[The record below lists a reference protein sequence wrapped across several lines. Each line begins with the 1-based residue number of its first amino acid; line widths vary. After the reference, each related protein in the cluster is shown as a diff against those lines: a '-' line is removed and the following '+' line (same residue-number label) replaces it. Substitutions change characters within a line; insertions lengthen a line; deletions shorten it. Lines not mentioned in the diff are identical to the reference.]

1 MKEIILTSALIFIT
15 FITHSQKETNEV
27 PPTQKSDTTI
37 RTYGK
42 NKEVEVIKV
51 DDKVVQ
57 INIESGDDSSEEKQ
71 KTKTQ
76 NFAHWS
82 SFMFGMNI
90 LTNEN
95 QGVNFDNAEYWEID
109 PAKSFSYS
117 FNFAEKKVN
126 IFKNYV
132 GLTTGL
138 GITFNNYS
146 FKNNYILSSS
156 PDSVFAIIDPSLQY
170 SKNKLKSTYFRV
182 PLLLEICTSSFD
194 KGAFFS
200 AGVVGGVRLGSKIK
214 REGKDASNN
223 SFKQKIKSDY
233 NLNTFTLD
241 ALIKFGFDDFGVFAQ
256 YSLTPMFQENKT
268 QTIYPLNFGV
278 TLEF

>member
-1 MKEIILTSALIFIT
+1 MKKIILTSALIT
-15 FITHSQKETNEV
+15 FSQILFSQDVKSDSSFV
-27 PPTQKSDTTI
+27 QKSDTTV
-37 RTYGK
+37 RTYGRH
-42 NKEVEVIKV
+42 KELEIIKV

-57 INIESGDDSSEEKQ
+57 INIESGDDSSEKKQ
-71 KTKTQ
+71 KTKTE

-82 SFMFGMNI
+82 SFMIGMNI
-90 LTNEN
+90 LTTET
-95 QGVNFDNAEYWEID
+95 QNFNFEDAPYWEID

-117 FNFAEKKVN
+117 FNFAEKKIN

-146 FKNNYILSSS
+146 FKNNYILSSNQ
-156 PDSVFAIIDPSLQY
+156 DTVFAIADPTLQY
-170 SKNKLKSTYFRV
+170 SKNKLKSTYLRV

-194 KGAFFS
+194 RGFYFS

-214 REGKDASNN
+214 REGKDVSNN

-233 NLNTFTLD
+233 NLNTFSFD
-241 ALIKFGFDDFGVFAQ
+241 ALVKLGFDDFGVFAQ
-256 YSLTPMFQENKT
+256 YSLTPMFQENKA
-268 QTIYPLNFGV
+268 QKVYPLNFGV